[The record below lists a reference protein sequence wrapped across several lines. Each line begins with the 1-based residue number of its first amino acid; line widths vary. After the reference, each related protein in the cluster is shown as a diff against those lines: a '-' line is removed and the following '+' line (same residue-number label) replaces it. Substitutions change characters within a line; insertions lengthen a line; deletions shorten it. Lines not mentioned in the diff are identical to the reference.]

1 MLLGNVGL
9 QVFNNW
15 CNNRQNDELQRKREE
30 FERSAREHQTDRM
43 WKILREGQA
52 LTLELEKTK
61 QEQRIEEL
69 ESEMGQL
76 LQTLAYQATVENWPL
91 NVLPIVMK
99 NQALGNLLAHQEES
113 FALHCIFTPSN
124 YNVFN
129 RCVYPRIELA
139 LEEYCNKYWS
149 PAGTHPILFY
159 SGAWKSNDAPSGTQ
173 TNSMRSALS
182 NLPTLMITPFFRP
195 TDGKLVFQIQMWGVG
210 ASSTDQFDVPEIEPK
225 SDEFHFQR
233 TYTNKLDY
241 EKETGLLDEIVE
253 DLVPY
258 LQCLIG
264 FMADTYFWSSA
275 GLKPQLPHLVTNGT
289 INTDGMKYLVS
300 DSREY
305 YNNLLLTGEE
315 RAKENPFAQD
325 NMLNLYEGCSELW
338 DENSRKRNLEKCFVN
353 YCNRRMACEFSAIED
368 AITNSIFTYIDLPF
382 IEAYLSVC
390 KNTQHIELLNKIKEN
405 LKINAPKNTITNDI
419 PSVLNETNL
428 SNLLKLADQGNP
440 IAYYRLGELYEY
452 SIGVEYNPEESD
464 LYYKKSNDSGFL
476 LANIR
481 YKIVKGI
488 GAEITK
494 EDIAFLDNNKS
505 IQSTLFKA
513 ICFYKGFYLEQSV
526 ERAMNEL
533 EKISESTHPYVFY
546 LSSQIVKEQYGE
558 DQRELLVE
566 LLLKAANMGYVQ
578 AQLDLMNIYNEGK
591 YVAENP
597 QQCVEFAK
605 KAALQGHPEAL
616 LTLAICSLR
625 GYGITANKPKAIELL
640 NMAATRGNEDAV
652 DILNAITK

>member
-1 MLLGNVGL
+1 MAIALGTLAMLLGNVGL

-30 FERSAREHQTDRM
+30 FERAAREHQTDRM

-52 LTLELEKTK
+52 LTLELEKAK

-76 LQTLAYQATVENWPL
+76 LQTLAYQATIENWPL
-91 NVLPIVMK
+91 GVLPIVMK

-124 YNVFN
+124 YTTFNKCVF
-129 RCVYPRIELA
+129 PRIEQA

-149 PAGTHPILFY
+149 PASTHPLLFY
-159 SGAWKSNDAPSGTQ
+159 SGAWKSSNAPSGTQ

-210 ASSTDQFDVPEIEPK
+210 ASSTDQFYVPEIEPK

-241 EKETGLLDEIVE
+241 EKDTALLDEVVE

-289 INTDGMKYLVS
+289 INTDGMKYLVN

-305 YNNLLLTGEE
+305 YNKLLLTGEE

-325 NMLNLYEGCSELW
+325 NLLNLYEGSAELW
-338 DENSRKRNLEKCFVN
+338 DEETKKSLLESIIFSYNCRILGECPITFVEALFN
-353 YCNRRMACEFSAIED
+353 KDYHIR
-368 AITNSIFTYIDLPF
+368 DLPF
-382 IEAYLSVC
+382 LVRLGKHGSILAPKTNKMLNDEIDRLNRQEPKFYPRDSFPYDLLSVQYEQELDFENVLHLFIAYC
-390 KNTQHIELLNKIKEN
+390 DEMKLDNVSILISCINQNEYHFNTYDDEKDVILYYDEPFNYCYIVESVKRQRNINSLFPYGRTKQISCRSHRVGYLIE
-405 LKINAPKNTITNDI
+405 KIN
-419 PSVLNETNL
+419 S
-428 SNLLKLADQGNP
+428 
-440 IAYYRLGELYEY
+440 
-452 SIGVEYNPEESD
+452 SD
-464 LYYKKSNDSGFL
+464 L
-476 LANIR
+476 
-481 YKIVKGI
+481 
-488 GAEITK
+488 
-494 EDIAFLDNNKS
+494 
-505 IQSTLFKA
+505 
-513 ICFYKGFYLEQSV
+513 
-526 ERAMNEL
+526 
-533 EKISESTHPYVFY
+533 
-546 LSSQIVKEQYGE
+546 
-558 DQRELLVE
+558 
-566 LLLKAANMGYVQ
+566 
-578 AQLDLMNIYNEGK
+578 IY
-591 YVAENP
+591 
-597 QQCVEFAK
+597 
-605 KAALQGHPEAL
+605 
-616 LTLAICSLR
+616 
-625 GYGITANKPKAIELL
+625 
-640 NMAATRGNEDAV
+640 
-652 DILNAITK
+652 

>member
-1 MLLGNVGL
+1 MAIGTLAMLLGNVGL

-30 FERSAREHQTDRM
+30 FERAAREHQTDRM

-99 NQALGNLLAHQEES
+99 NQAFGNLLAHQEES

-129 RCVYPRIELA
+129 RCVYHRIELA

-173 TNSMRSALS
+173 TNSMRSALG

-210 ASSTDQFDVPEIEPK
+210 VSSTDQFDVPEIEPK

-233 TYTNKLDY
+233 TYTNELEY
-241 EKETGLLDEIVE
+241 EKEAGLSDEIVE

-275 GLKPQLPHLVTNGT
+275 GLKPQLPHLLIDGT
-289 INTDGMKYLVS
+289 INTDGMKYLIS

-325 NMLNLYEGCSELW
+325 NLLNLYEGSAELW
-338 DENSRKRNLEKCFVN
+338 DDEVKKSYLDKIIVLYNCKVLNDSF
-353 YCNRRMACEFSAIED
+353 
-368 AITNSIFTYIDLPF
+368 ITLDKVLSNKYYHTRDLPF
-382 IEAYLSVC
+382 LIHIGKYYNLFPAKTKKLLKDEIERLNHNEPQHYSRDSFPNFLLNVQNKKELDIEIVLHLFEDYCDKMNLDNPSILISYINQYEYHFNIYDDDQDVILYYNEPFNYCFKVQTVKHQRNINRLFLNGGMKQISCRLHRIAYL
-390 KNTQHIELLNKIKEN
+390 IE
-405 LKINAPKNTITNDI
+405 KIN
-419 PSVLNETNL
+419 S
-428 SNLLKLADQGNP
+428 SNLV
-440 IAYYRLGELYEY
+440 Y
-452 SIGVEYNPEESD
+452 
-464 LYYKKSNDSGFL
+464 
-476 LANIR
+476 
-481 YKIVKGI
+481 
-488 GAEITK
+488 
-494 EDIAFLDNNKS
+494 
-505 IQSTLFKA
+505 
-513 ICFYKGFYLEQSV
+513 
-526 ERAMNEL
+526 
-533 EKISESTHPYVFY
+533 
-546 LSSQIVKEQYGE
+546 
-558 DQRELLVE
+558 
-566 LLLKAANMGYVQ
+566 
-578 AQLDLMNIYNEGK
+578 
-591 YVAENP
+591 
-597 QQCVEFAK
+597 
-605 KAALQGHPEAL
+605 
-616 LTLAICSLR
+616 
-625 GYGITANKPKAIELL
+625 
-640 NMAATRGNEDAV
+640 
-652 DILNAITK
+652 